1 MDNRCPPGPGVD
13 SQAPLP
19 EPSGACTRTT
29 HAIAWHVSPPL
40 AYSRG
45 INAWTSLPSPAAA
58 LPGPRWVVACDLD
71 QTLIY
76 SRRSF
81 RLPSGADEPDLVT
94 VERIDGEP
102 AAFCTTGAAE
112 LIVKLHATATLV
124 PVTTRTRAQYERVDL
139 GVRPQYAITT
149 NGGHLLLDGRPD
161 EDWAAAV
168 RGRIAAHAC
177 PLADVR
183 AAAQRLAADGWVRV
197 SRVADDLFVY
207 LVAYERAG
215 IPDLSGLAAG
225 LAADGWALSVQGR
238 KVYLVPAVLTKE
250 AALAEVMRRIG
261 HARLAAAG
269 DSLLDAGMLA
279 GADLAVRPAHG
290 ELDDHRWTNPNLR
303 VTSASGLHGGQ
314 ELLEIIAGELSAARP
329 CPGI

>member
-1 MDNRCPPGPGVD
+1 MAY
-13 SQAPLP
+13 SWAI
-19 EPSGACTRTT
+19 STRTS
-29 HAIAWHVSPPL
+29 AL
-40 AYSRG
+40 
-45 INAWTSLPSPAAA
+45 SPAAA

-81 RLPSGADEPDLVT
+81 RLPPGAVEPELVT
-94 VERIDGEP
+94 VEHIDGEP

-112 LIVKLHATATLV
+112 LIAKLHAAATLV

-139 GVRPQYAITT
+139 GVRPRYAITT
-149 NGGHLLLDGRPD
+149 NGGHLLVDGRPD
-161 EDWAAAV
+161 EAWAA
-168 RGRIAAHAC
+168 RIREQIATGAR

-183 AAAQRLAADGWVRV
+183 AIAQRLAADGWVRV

-207 LVAYERAG
+207 LVAYERDG
-215 IPDLSGLAAG
+215 IPDLSGLAAS
-225 LAADGWALSVQGR
+225 LAADGWGLSAQGR

-250 AALAEVMRRIG
+250 AALAEVMRRAG
-261 HARLAAAG
+261 PARLAAAG

-290 ELDDHRWTNPNLR
+290 ELDEHRWTHPNLR
-303 VTSASGLHGGQ
+303 VTTAPGLHGGQ
-314 ELLEIIAGELSAARP
+314 ELLEIIEAELATGHGPDR
-329 CPGI
+329 